1 MSVVCTQFM
10 LLMLVLGFGRFS
22 VRDELRFALFIVEW
36 PVLAVRFGLGDVV
49 FLLIQVFG
57 VILFPS
63 FGLNFIIIT
72 ITDFL
77 TFTCTKIP

>member
-1 MSVVCTQFM
+1 M
-10 LLMLVLGFGRFS
+10 LLMLVFGFGRFS

-36 PVLAVRFGLGDVV
+36 PVLAVHFGLGDVV
-49 FLLIQVFG
+49 FLLVQVFG

-77 TFTCTKIP
+77 TFTRTKIP